1 MEVRL
6 SSLSKRPHVVVDIET
21 NGTVCPIYNLLSIGA
36 VHHENPTNTFYAEMR
51 PLNDNFE
58 PIAYQ
63 VNGFTHDQVQE
74 FEHPSVVM
82 PRFLYWTDQIKKDA
96 DRIYFVSDTTSFDFS
111 FVNFYLWYFCYRNP
125 FGHAP
130 LSLTNLYKGLTG
142 NLGANIYALRDTTHT
157 HNALDDAKG
166 NQEAFA
172 KIEKMLAKQRRRVA
186 NEKMVIS
193 GS

>member
-1 MEVRL
+1 MA
-6 SSLSKRPHVVVDIET
+6 KYPHIVVDIET

-36 VHHENPTNTFYAEMR
+36 VHHENPSNTFYAEMC

-63 VNGFTHDQVQE
+63 VNGFTHEQVQS
-74 FEHPSVVM
+74 FEHPSLIV
-82 PRFLYWTDQIKKDA
+82 PQFLTWVRSVQGNS

-111 FVNFYLWYFCYRNP
+111 FVNFYLWYFCGENP

-130 LSLTNLYKGLTG
+130 ISLTNLYKGLTG
-142 NLGANIYALRDTTHT
+142 NLASNIYKLRDTAHT
-157 HNALDDAKG
+157 HNALDDAVG
-166 NQEAFA
+166 NQEAFV
-172 KIEKMLAKQRRRVA
+172 KIEKMLDKQRKAARDSKLV
-186 NEKMVIS
+186 VL